1 MIYFI
6 IFVFCLSWV
15 IVVFLIIWISFSFK
29 ELRLFIN
36 IIFTAS
42 CCFVF
47 RFAVRLR
54 FIRVLVRFDGSGFKF
69 IEVLVRLII
78 VFIQDFICSVIAF

>member
-1 MIYFI
+1 MICFI

-15 IVVFLIIWISFSFK
+15 IVSFFIIGISFSFK

-36 IIFTAS
+36 IIFTAF

-54 FIRVLVRFDGSGFKF
+54 FIRVLVRFNGSGFKF
-69 IEVLVRLII
+69 IELLVRLII
-78 VFIQDFICSVIAF
+78 VFIPDFICFVIVF